1 MANKK
6 QKQEALEVSEA
17 LNKSEA
23 FFNKNKNAIIIAVVA
38 LLVII
43 AGIFCYK
50 EYVSGPREEK
60 ASTALGRGQEYFN
73 AEQFDKALNGDGASY
88 AGFAKIASDYSNTD
102 AGNLAN
108 LYAGLCQANLGKWK
122 EAIAYLEKFSTAG
135 DDMVSPAAVAA
146 LGNAYAH
153 VNELDKAVSTL
164 KKAADMA
171 DSKGNE
177 GVNNSIAPTFRLQ
190 AAEILESQGKKDEA
204 LKIYQDIKAKYTNSG
219 LVQSQEIDKYIERA
233 SAK

>member
-6 QKQEALEVSEA
+6 QQEVIDVNET

-23 FFNKNKNAIIIAVVA
+23 FILKYKKTIIAAVVA
-38 LLVII
+38 LIAII
-43 AGIFCYK
+43 AALFIYQN
-50 EYVSGPREEK
+50 YINGPREDK

-73 AEQFDKALNGDGASY
+73 AEQFDKALNGDGANY
-88 AGFAKIASDYSNTD
+88 AGFLKIASDYSNTD

-108 LYAGLCQANLGKWK
+108 LYAGLCYANLNKWEDAVK
-122 EAIAYLEKFSTAG
+122 YLDQFSPA
-135 DDMVSPAAVAA
+135 DDAVVSPAAVAA

-153 VNELDKAVSTL
+153 VKQLDKAISAL

-171 DSKGNE
+171 DSKGVD

-190 AAEILESQGKKDEA
+190 AAELVESQGNKDEA
-204 LKIYQDIKAKYTNSG
+204 LKMYKEIKQKYTNSA
-219 LVQSQEIDKYIERA
+219 LVQSQEIDKYIQRLE
-233 SAK
+233 SK